1 MGMMDR
7 TSIQSSSCEGD
18 WQALVAAVAAGRCLA
33 ELPAWTEITVGGRDA
48 QGFLHRLSAAD
59 IRPLKPGEGLLAFFL
74 DARGRTVALVD
85 IYRLSEGF
93 EIASS
98 PGQSGVLLAHLE
110 RYRIREKVTFED
122 ISDRRRHFRFFG
134 QGAAERLQALLG
146 PLPDEAARSHPA
158 PLDIMPSQPG
168 DHAVLCVADGPIT
181 LRCIRRGRL
190 DAFALVC
197 DSEHADAFRRHISEQ
212 GAVTV
217 PPSVWEAVRI
227 ELGLPE
233 VGRDISPDCL
243 GPEVSPDPRAIST
256 TKGCYLGQE
265 TVARLDAHGHLNRKL
280 GGLRLGNAIPA
291 VGTELFLAGKPV
303 GRITSAAYSPH
314 RGEGVALA
322 MLRKEAWEPG
332 TVLTWQNGEA
342 VVTDLPFDDPC

>member
-1 MGMMDR
+1 MGVVDQMSDQH
-7 TSIQSSSCEGD
+7 SYDGDSQSH
-18 WQALVAAVAAGRCLA
+18 ATAVAEGRCLVA
-33 ELPAWTEITVGGRDA
+33 LPNRTEILVGGRDA
-48 QGFLHRLSAAD
+48 QDFLHRLCSAD
-59 IRPLKPGEGLLAFFL
+59 LRPLKPGEGVPAFFL
-74 DARGRTVALVD
+74 DARGRALALVD

-98 PGQSGVLLAHLE
+98 SGQSAAVVAHLE

-122 ISDRRRHFRFFG
+122 VSERWRHFRFFG
-134 QGAAERLQALLG
+134 RRAAERLRALLE
-146 PLPDEAARSHPA
+146 LLSDEAARTA
-158 PLDIMPSQPG
+158 AEPLDIVGSRSG
-168 DHAVLCVADGPIT
+168 DHAALCVAVGRIT
-181 LRCIRRGRL
+181 LRCIRREPL

-197 DSEHADAFRRHISEQ
+197 DSDHADTFRRRISEQ

-233 VGRDISPDCL
+233 FGRDISPDCL

-280 GGLRLGNAIPA
+280 AGLRLRNAIPA
-291 VGTELFLAGKPV
+291 EGTELSLDGKPV
-303 GRITSAAYSPH
+303 ARITSAAYSPH

-322 MLRKEAWEPG
+322 MLRREAWEPG

-342 VVTDLPFDDPC
+342 VVTHLPIDDPC

>member
-1 MGMMDR
+1 MSIPSPSCDR
-7 TSIQSSSCEGD
+7 DS
-18 WQALVAAVAAGRCLA
+18 QAHVAAVAEGRCLV
-33 ELPAWTEITVGGRDA
+33 ELSSQTEITVGGRDA
-48 QGFLHRLSAAD
+48 QEFLQRLCAAD
-59 IRPLKPGEGLLAFFL
+59 LRPLKPGEGLPAFFL
-74 DARGRTVALVD
+74 DARGRAVALVD

-93 EIASS
+93 EIASA
-98 PGQSGVLLAHLE
+98 PGQSEAVLDHLE

-122 ISDRRRHFRFFG
+122 VSERRRHFRFFG
-134 QGAAERLQALLG
+134 RGAAERLRALLG
-146 PLPDEAARSHPA
+146 PLPDKAARSHTE
-158 PLDIMPSQPG
+158 PLDIIASRSG

-197 DSEHADAFRRHISEQ
+197 DSEDADNLRRHLAGQ

-217 PPSVWEAVRI
+217 PPPVWEAVRI

-233 VGRDISPDCL
+233 FGRDISPDCL

-280 GGLRLGNAIPA
+280 GGLRLGSAVPA
-291 VGTELFLAGKPV
+291 EGTELLLRAKPV

-314 RGEGVALA
+314 RREGLALA
-322 MLRKEAWEPG
+322 MLRREAWEPG

-342 VVTDLPFDDPC
+342 VVTDLPFTDTR